1 MKAKEVSQ
9 SKEAKELF
17 ESPILDL
24 LKCGKVSK
32 WDIVEKLEIS
42 ERYVREM
49 ISTCSMYYPVLAL
62 SNKEGY
68 RLAKNINSM
77 NQEEKNKELEEVKH
91 QLNEFNSRIKVLKK
105 RMKPLIAYL
114 KVLEREMSLSNPEE
128 NKKE

>member
-1 MKAKEVSQ
+1 MKAKEMSQ

-24 LKCGKVSK
+24 LRNGEVSK

-42 ERYVREM
+42 ERYVREQ
-49 ISTCSMYYPVLAL
+49 ISMCSMYYPVLSL

-77 NQEEKNKELEEVKH
+77 NEEEKQKELEEVKH

-114 KVLEREMSLSNPEE
+114 KVLEKNMEA
-128 NKKE
+128 K